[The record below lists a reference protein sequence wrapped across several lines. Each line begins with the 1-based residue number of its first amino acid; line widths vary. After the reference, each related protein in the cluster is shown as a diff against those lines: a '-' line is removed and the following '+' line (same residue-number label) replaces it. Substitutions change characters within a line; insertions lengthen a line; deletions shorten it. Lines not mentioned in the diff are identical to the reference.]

1 MFTTIQ
7 KRNQFLM
14 VLAVSLLAWCMPCF
28 SFNPQMTGY
37 RWGVSLAGYTGLQL
51 LAAGWLCLE
60 FWQKQSRWIWALVL
74 CLLLTVPAVYLAW
87 LPTWHTAFITGKI
100 SWEIG
105 FSTVYPGYW
114 IALALSF
121 LPLLAFLL
129 LKQKCR

>member
-14 VLAVSLLAWCMPCF
+14 VLAVSLLAWCMSCF

-74 CLLLTVPAVYLAW
+74 CLLLTVPAVYLALAAYLAYRFHYGQNQLGDW
-87 LPTWHTAFITGKI
+87 FLYGIPRLLDCSGAVFFAAV
-100 SWEIG
+100 G
-105 FSTVYPGYW
+105 F
-114 IALALSF
+114 LQ
-121 LPLLAFLL
+121 

>member
-1 MFTTIQ
+1 M
-7 KRNQFLM
+7 R
-14 VLAVSLLAWCMPCF
+14 VSSLKYLLSEGFKNVWKNWMMSMA
-28 SFNPQMTGY
+28 SI
-37 RWGVSLAGYTGLQL
+37 GV
-51 LAAGWLCLE
+51 
-60 FWQKQSRWIWALVL
+60 LVL

-121 LPLLAFLL
+121 LPPLAFLQ

>member
-37 RWGVSLAGYTGLQL
+37 QWGVSLAGYTGLQL

-105 FSTVYPGYW
+105 LYTVYPGYW

-121 LPLLAFLL
+121 LPPVAFLL
-129 LKQKCR
+129 LKQKRR

>member
-74 CLLLTVPAVYLAW
+74 CLLLTAPMVYLAW

-105 FSTVYPGYW
+105 LSTVYPGYW
-114 IALALSF
+114 IALALSC
-121 LPLLAFLL
+121 LPPLAFGL
-129 LKQKCR
+129 LKHNRR

>member
-37 RWGVSLAGYTGLQL
+37 QWGVSLAGYTGLQL

-74 CLLLTVPAVYLAW
+74 CLFLTVPAVYLAW

-121 LPLLAFLL
+121 LPPLAFLL
-129 LKQKCR
+129 LKQKRR

>member
-74 CLLLTVPAVYLAW
+74 CLLLTVPMVYLAW

-121 LPLLAFLL
+121 LPPVAFLL
-129 LKQKCR
+129 LKQKRR

>member
-74 CLLLTVPAVYLAW
+74 CLLLTVPMVYLAW
-87 LPTWHTAFITGKI
+87 LPTWHTASITGKI

-121 LPLLAFLL
+121 LPPLAFLL
-129 LKQKCR
+129 LKQKRR

>member
-14 VLAVSLLAWCMPCF
+14 VLAVSLLAWCMSCF

-121 LPLLAFLL
+121 LPPLAFLQ